1 MSPNRLVLGGEVT
14 LTGWCYVMDQAP
26 YQIRPMRREEV
37 NLAIEW
43 AAREGWNPGLHD
55 AEAFHAAD
63 PQGFLVGL
71 LDGEP
76 VATLSAV
83 RYGADFG
90 FMGFY
95 IVDPSYRGRGYGL
108 QLWNAGL
115 AHLAGRNIGLDGV
128 LAQQGNYQKSGFKL
142 AYRNI
147 RFEGRARESLSS
159 AASITPASA
168 LSFDL
173 LESYDRGFFPA
184 ARTTFLH
191 HWLEQPGAQTRA
203 VVIDG
208 QVKGYGVIRPCR
220 SGHKIG
226 PLAADDPGLASALFD
241 SLVSQVETSAPI
253 FLDVPEVN
261 PEAVAL
267 AQKNGMTAV
276 FETARM
282 YTGEAPRLPFEKMFG
297 VTSFELG

>member
-1 MSPNRLVLGGEVT
+1 
-14 LTGWCYVMDQAP
+14 MDQAP
-26 YQIRPMRREEV
+26 YQIRPMLREEV
-37 NLAIEW
+37 DLAIEW

-71 LDGEP
+71 LDGVP

-83 RYGADFG
+83 RYGTDFG
-90 FMGFY
+90 FLGFY
-95 IVDPSYRGRGYGL
+95 IVHPDHRGRGYGL

-128 LAQQGNYQKSGFKL
+128 LDQQENYQKSGFKL

-147 RFEGRARESLSS
+147 RFEGRATGCADPVLGMTS
-159 AASITPASA
+159 ASDVP
-168 LSFDL
+168 FDL
-173 LESYDRGFFPA
+173 LEAYDRRFFPTSRA
-184 ARTTFLH
+184 VFLRHWLKQSGARTLVFV
-191 HWLEQPGAQTRA
+191 TRGE
-203 VVIDG
+203 I
-208 QVKGYGVIRPCR
+208 KGYGMIRPCR
-220 SGHKIG
+220 TGYKIG
-226 PLAADDPGLASALFD
+226 PLLADEPELASALFNA
-241 SLVSQVETSAPI
+241 LVSELDAPI

-261 PEAVAL
+261 PAAVEL
-267 AQKNGMTAV
+267 AEKNGMTAV

-282 YTGEAPRLPFEKMFG
+282 YTGEAPRLPLEKIFG

>member
-1 MSPNRLVLGGEVT
+1 ML
-14 LTGWCYVMDQAP
+14 
-26 YQIRPMRREEV
+26 REEV
-37 NLAIEW
+37 DLAIEW

-63 PQGFLVGL
+63 PSGFLVGL

-83 RYGADFG
+83 RYGTDFG

-95 IVDPSYRGRGYGL
+95 IVAPGHRGRGYGL
-108 QLWNAGL
+108 QIWNAGL

-128 LAQQGNYQKSGFKL
+128 LAQQENYQKSGFKL

-147 RFEGRARESLSS
+147 RFEGRA
-159 AASITPASA
+159 AARKQLGSGIVAALKIPFELLEAYDRTCFPASRTA
-168 LSFDL
+168 FLKRWIIQP
-173 LESYDRGFFPA
+173 E
-184 ARTTFLH
+184 ARVLASLDDNGH
-191 HWLEQPGAQTRA
+191 LQ
-203 VVIDG
+203 
-208 QVKGYGVIRPCR
+208 GYGMIRPCR
-220 SGHKIG
+220 SGYKIG
-226 PLAADDPGLASALFD
+226 PLLAETTEISVALFD
-241 SLVSQVETSAPI
+241 SLTTGLEGPI

-261 PEAVAL
+261 SAAVAL

-282 YTGEAPRLPFEKMFG
+282 YTGEAPRLPLEKIFG

>member
-1 MSPNRLVLGGEVT
+1 
-14 LTGWCYVMDQAP
+14 MDQGT
-26 YQIRPMRREEV
+26 YQIRPMIREEV
-37 NLAIEW
+37 DLAIEW

-55 AEAFHAAD
+55 ADAFHAAD
-63 PQGFLVGL
+63 PQGFLMGL

-83 RYGADFG
+83 RYGRDFG

-95 IVDPSYRGRGYGL
+95 IVDPGHRGRGYGL

-115 AHLAGRNIGLDGV
+115 AHLAGRNVGLDGV

-147 RFEGRARESLSS
+147 RFEGLAKEGVSLRSG
-159 AASITPASA
+159 IVPASA
-168 LSFDL
+168 LPFDL
-173 LESYDRGFFPA
+173 LEAYERRFFPA
-184 ARTTFLH
+184 PRTEFLQQ
-191 HWLEQPGAQTRA
+191 WLGQTGAHTRA
-203 VVIDG
+203 CVEEA
-208 QVKGYGVIRPCR
+208 QLKGYGMIRPCR
-220 SGHKIG
+220 TGYKIG
-226 PLAADDPGLASALFD
+226 PLVADNPEIASDLFD
-241 SLVSQVETSAPI
+241 SLVREVEPSAPI

-261 PEAVAL
+261 RDAVVL

-282 YTGEAPRLPFEKMFG
+282 FTGEEPRVPLEKIFG

>member
-1 MSPNRLVLGGEVT
+1 ML
-14 LTGWCYVMDQAP
+14 
-26 YQIRPMRREEV
+26 REEID
-37 NLAIEW
+37 LAIEW

-63 PQGFLVGL
+63 PAGFLVGL
-71 LDGEP
+71 LDGIP

-95 IVDPSYRGRGYGL
+95 IVDPAHRGRGYGL
-108 QLWNAGL
+108 QLWKSGL

-128 LAQQGNYQKSGFKL
+128 LAQQENYQKSGFKL

-147 RFEGRARESLSS
+147 RFEGKAIGQASS
-159 AASITPASA
+159 ASGVTDASTLP
-168 LSFDL
+168 FEL
-173 LESYDRGFFPA
+173 LETYDRRFFPA
-184 ARTTFLH
+184 DRTMFLQRWLSQPDARVLAIVG
-191 HWLEQPGAQTRA
+191 E
-203 VVIDG
+203 G
-208 QVKGYGVIRPCR
+208 QIKGYGMIRPCR
-220 SGHKIG
+220 SGYKIG
-226 PLAADDPGLASALFD
+226 PLLADDDALASTLFE
-241 SLVSQVETSAPI
+241 SLRHGLDGPV

-261 PEAVAL
+261 PAAIAL
-267 AQKNGMTAV
+267 AEKNGMTAV

-282 YTGEAPRLPFEKMFG
+282 YTGEAPRLPLEKVFG

>member
-1 MSPNRLVLGGEVT
+1 
-14 LTGWCYVMDQAP
+14 MDQAS
-26 YQIRPMRREEV
+26 YQIRPMLREEID
-37 NLAIEW
+37 LAIEW

-63 PQGFLVGL
+63 PAGFLVGL
-71 LDGEP
+71 LDGIP

-95 IVDPSYRGRGYGL
+95 IVDPAHRGGGYGL
-108 QLWNAGL
+108 QLWKAGL
-115 AHLAGRNIGLDGV
+115 THLAGRNIGLDGV

-147 RFEGRARESLSS
+147 RFEGKAIGQTSS
-159 AASITPASA
+159 TPGITDASTLP
-168 LSFDL
+168 FEL
-173 LESYDRGFFPA
+173 LEAYDRRFFPA
-184 ARTTFLH
+184 DRTIFLQRWLSQSDARVLAIVG
-191 HWLEQPGAQTRA
+191 E
-203 VVIDG
+203 G
-208 QVKGYGVIRPCR
+208 QIRGYGMVRPCR
-220 SGHKIG
+220 SGYKIG
-226 PLAADDPGLASALFD
+226 PLLADDEALASALFE
-241 SLVSQVETSAPI
+241 SLTHGLEGPV

-261 PEAVAL
+261 PAAVAF

-282 YTGEAPRLPFEKMFG
+282 YTGEAPRLPLEKVYG

>member
-1 MSPNRLVLGGEVT
+1 
-14 LTGWCYVMDQAP
+14 MDRAP
-26 YQIRPMRREEV
+26 YQIRPMLREEV
-37 NLAIEW
+37 DLAIEW

-55 AEAFHAAD
+55 ADAFHAAD
-63 PQGFLVGL
+63 PEGFLVGL

-95 IVDPSYRGRGYGL
+95 IVDPDHRGSGYGL

-115 AHLAGRNIGLDGV
+115 VHLAGRNIGLDGV
-128 LAQQGNYQKSGFKL
+128 LAQQANYQKSGFKL

-147 RFEGRARESLSS
+147 RFEGRAREDVLSVTG
-159 AASITPASA
+159 IKPAFA
-168 LSFDL
+168 LPFDL
-173 LESYDRGFFPA
+173 LESYDRRFFPA
-184 ARTTFLH
+184 SRTVFLR
-191 HWLEQPGAQTRA
+191 HWLNLPGALTRA
-203 VVIDG
+203 FVAGG
-208 QVKGYGVIRPCR
+208 QVKGYGMIRPCR
-220 SGHKIG
+220 TGYKIG
-226 PLAADDPGLASALFD
+226 PLLADDPDLGSALFD
-241 SLVSQVETSAPI
+241 SLVREVEPSAPI

-261 PEAVAL
+261 PHAVAL
-267 AQKNGMTAV
+267 AKKNGMTAV

-282 YTGEAPRLPFEKMFG
+282 YTGEAPRLPLDKMFG

>member
-1 MSPNRLVLGGEVT
+1 MN
-14 LTGWCYVMDQAP
+14 QAP
-26 YQIRPMRREEV
+26 YKIRPMSRAEV
-37 NLAIEW
+37 DLAIEW

-55 AEAFHAAD
+55 ADAFHAAD
-63 PQGFLVGL
+63 PEGFLVGL

-95 IVDPSYRGRGYGL
+95 IVEPGHRGRGYGL
-108 QLWNAGL
+108 QLWQAGL
-115 AHLAGRNIGLDGV
+115 EHLAGRNIGLDGV
-128 LAQQGNYQKSGFKL
+128 LAQQENYQKSGFKL

-147 RFEGRARESLSS
+147 RYEGRPAGQSESI
-159 AASITPASA
+159 AGIVEASA
-168 LSFDL
+168 LPFDL
-173 LESYDRGFFPA
+173 LEAYDRRFFPTSRA
-184 ARTTFLH
+184 VFLQ
-191 HWLEQPGAQTRA
+191 HWLRQPGARSLA
-203 VVIDG
+203 VVEGG

-220 SGHKIG
+220 TGYKIG
-226 PLAADDPGLASALFD
+226 PLFADDPQLASALF
-241 SLVSQVETSAPI
+241 SALTSGLGAAV

-261 PEAVAL
+261 PAAL
-267 AQKNGMTAV
+267 ALAERSGMTAM

-282 YTGEAPRLPFEKMFG
+282 YTGEAPRIPLDGVFG

>member
-1 MSPNRLVLGGEVT
+1 MSQT
-14 LTGWCYVMDQAP
+14 P
-26 YQIRPMRREEV
+26 YAIRPMLREEV
-37 NLAIEW
+37 DLAIEW
-43 AAREGWNPGLHD
+43 AAREGWNPGLAD
-55 AEAFHAAD
+55 AEAFHATD
-63 PQGFLVGL
+63 PDGFLVGL

-95 IVDPSYRGRGYGL
+95 IVAPEHRGKGYGL
-108 QLWNAGL
+108 KLWGAGL

-147 RFEGRARESLSS
+147 RFEGRASGQNESSPEITN
-159 AASITPASA
+159 ASELP
-168 LSFDL
+168 FDL
-173 LESYDRGFFPA
+173 LEAYDRRFFPA
-184 ARTTFLH
+184 SRTMFLR
-191 HWLEQPGAQTRA
+191 HWLVQAGARA
-203 VVIDG
+203 LAIVEGG
-208 QVKGYGVIRPCR
+208 QLKGYGMIRPCR
-220 SGHKIG
+220 SGYKIG
-226 PLAADDPGLASALFD
+226 PLLADDPLLASALFD
-241 SLVSQVETSAPI
+241 TLTSGLNATV

-261 PEAVAL
+261 PAAVSL
-267 AQKNGMTAV
+267 AEKSGMTAV

-282 YTGEAPRLPFEKMFG
+282 YTGEAPRLPLNGVFG